1 MKKIRAYVDWDD
13 ETKTHYYNDFEVVEK
28 LPKINDIYYADEFRD
43 ERVTS
48 IKRIDIDC
56 EQGNDDV
63 YNYDYYEI
71 ITDVYDKDY
80 DEHDDNYYF
89 VCTEIV
95 YDDEDSI
102 IDE

>member
-28 LPKINDIYYADEFRD
+28 LPKINDVCYDDDCSI
-43 ERVTS
+43 ERVRS
-48 IKRIDIDC
+48 IENVELDC

-63 YNYDYYEI
+63 YNYDYYKI
-71 ITDVYDKDY
+71 ITDIYDKDY
-80 DEHDDNYYF
+80 DEHDDNYHF
-89 VCTEIV
+89 VCIEKV
-95 YDDEDSI
+95 YDNEEPI